1 MVISDE
7 AVPIYSPSLGA
18 NVGYLKLM
26 LALGT
31 PVQVNRQ
38 IEREQELDASRMA

>member
-1 MVISDE
+1 MYPMVISDE
-7 AVPIYSPSLGA
+7 AVPIYSPSLGV

-31 PVQVNRQ
+31 PVQVNR
-38 IEREQELDASRMA
+38 